1 MLTFPV
7 QYWIAY
13 LNLKEKLSLY
23 RYLTSQ
29 TTFSFFYST
38 LYLMRTHGAHNHFD
52 FL

>member
-1 MLTFPV
+1 MLTFFFLV

-29 TTFSFFYST
+29 TTFSFFLFNIIPHDDTWST
-38 LYLMRTHGAHNHFD
+38 
-52 FL
+52 